1 VSKGYI
7 IECLASAETL
17 KVEKPQLFDPRGQ
30 SFIDP
35 L

>member
-1 VSKGYI
+1 MKLKSLFKGMVLSI
-7 IECLASAETL
+7 PLL
-17 KVEKPQLFDPRGQ
+17 LEKPQLFDPRGQ